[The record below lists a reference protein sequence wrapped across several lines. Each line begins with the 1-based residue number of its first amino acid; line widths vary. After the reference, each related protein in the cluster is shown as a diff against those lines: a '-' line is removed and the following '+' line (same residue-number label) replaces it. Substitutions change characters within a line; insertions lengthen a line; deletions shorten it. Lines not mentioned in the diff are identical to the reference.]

1 MNKSFEAMMRL
12 KYGNKYDLTRDW
24 DGYYAREIVRRM
36 FEVYCECKE
45 QLA

>member
-12 KYGNKYDLTRDW
+12 KYGNKYDLTRDL

-36 FEVYCECKE
+36 FEVYCECKGV
-45 QLA
+45 AA

>member
-24 DGYYAREIVRRM
+24 DGYYAREGL
-36 FEVYCECKE
+36 C
-45 QLA
+45 